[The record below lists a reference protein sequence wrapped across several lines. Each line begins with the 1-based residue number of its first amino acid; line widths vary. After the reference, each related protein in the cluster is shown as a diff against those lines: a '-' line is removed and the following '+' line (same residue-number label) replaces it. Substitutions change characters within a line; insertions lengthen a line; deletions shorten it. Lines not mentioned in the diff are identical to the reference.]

1 MQGIRKMPRR
11 GRRVARTALLAA
23 GLLYAAPGMLAAQ
36 EFPSRPIEFI
46 VPWGAGGGADQ
57 LARKLGKL
65 LERRLKVSM
74 PIVNVPGATGQT
86 GLTKVLTAPADG
98 YSIAVF
104 VGPTFALQA
113 GTPLPKWTMQ
123 DMEQLGVV
131 MQQTS
136 AFLVAEGGRFKAWAD
151 LEKAARTERVRVAI
165 TGFGSDDDLAV
176 NFLAKRGLRLA
187 SVPMPKPGER
197 YASILGGHA
206 EVLYEQIG
214 DVRGFVDGKQM
225 KPIVFF
231 SEKRDASYP
240 DVPTAT
246 ELGYTV
252 SLPQFRSII
261 VRSGTDASIVKRL
274 AETLADA
281 VRDPEYAAFLKDESA
296 DPDSFV
302 PAADAGTFL
311 GNLLKGMMQLIASSG
326 MTQDAA
332 QTEPKK

>member
-1 MQGIRKMPRR
+1 MPPRR
-11 GRRVARTALLAA
+11 GRRATLTALVAA
-23 GLLYAAPGMLAAQ
+23 GLLYPAPGMQAAQ

-46 VPWGAGGGADQ
+46 VPWGPGGGADQ

-65 LERRLKVSM
+65 METRLKVSM
-74 PIVNVPGATGQT
+74 PVINVPGATGQT
-86 GLTKVLTAPADG
+86 GLTKLLTAPADG

-113 GTPLPKWTMQ
+113 GAPPPKWTMQ
-123 DMEQLGVV
+123 DIEQLGIV

-136 AFLVAEGGRFKAWAD
+136 AFLVAEGGRFKTWAD
-151 LEKAARTERVRVAI
+151 LEGASRTERLRVAI

-197 YASILGGHA
+197 YAAILGGHA

-214 DVRGFVDGKQM
+214 DVRSFVDGKQM

-231 SEKRDASYP
+231 SEKRDASFP
-240 DVPTAT
+240 DVPTVT
-246 ELGYTV
+246 EVGHKL

-261 VRSGTDASIVKRL
+261 VRSGTDAAIVKKL
-274 AETLADA
+274 AEALADA
-281 VRDPEYAAFLKDESA
+281 VREPEYVAFLKDEYA

-302 PAADAGTFL
+302 PAAGAGTFL
-311 GNLLKGMMQLIASSG
+311 DDLLKATKQLIASSG
-326 MTQDAA
+326 VTHHVA
-332 QTEPKK
+332 EPGQKK

>member
-1 MQGIRKMPRR
+1 MPPRR
-11 GRRVARTALLAA
+11 GRRATLTALVAA
-23 GLLYAAPGMLAAQ
+23 GLLYPAPGMQAAQ

-46 VPWGAGGGADQ
+46 VPWGPGGGADQ

-65 LERRLKVSM
+65 METRLKVSM
-74 PIVNVPGATGQT
+74 PVINVPGATGQT
-86 GLTKVLTAPADG
+86 GLTKLLTAPADG

-113 GTPLPKWTMQ
+113 GAPPPKWTMQ
-123 DMEQLGVV
+123 DIEQLGIV

-136 AFLVAEGGRFKAWAD
+136 AFLVAEGGRFKTWAD
-151 LEKAARTERVRVAI
+151 LEGASRTERLRVAI

-197 YASILGGHA
+197 YAAILGGHA

-214 DVRGFVDGKQM
+214 DVRSFVDGKQM

-231 SEKRDASYP
+231 SEKRDASFP

-246 ELGYTV
+246 EVGHKV

-261 VRSGTDASIVKRL
+261 VRSGTDAAIVKKL
-274 AETLADA
+274 AEALADA
-281 VRDPEYAAFLKDESA
+281 VREPEYVAFLKDEYA

-302 PAADAGTFL
+302 PAAGAGTFL
-311 GNLLKGMMQLIASSG
+311 DNLLNATKQLIASSG
-326 MTQDAA
+326 VTHHVA
-332 QTEPKK
+332 EPGQKK

>member
-1 MQGIRKMPRR
+1 MPNRA
-11 GRRVARTALLAA
+11 GRVALATLVAA
-23 GLLYAAPGMLAAQ
+23 GLLSAAPVTPAAQ

-46 VPWGAGGGADQ
+46 VPWGPGGGADQ
-57 LARKLGKL
+57 LARKTAKL
-65 LERRLKVSM
+65 LETRLKVSM

-86 GLTKVLTAPADG
+86 GLTKLLTAPADG

-104 VGPTFALQA
+104 VGPTLALQA

-123 DMEQLGVV
+123 DIEQLGIV

-136 AFLVAEGGRFKAWAD
+136 AFLVAEGGRFKTWAD
-151 LEKAARTERVRVAI
+151 LEKAARTERLRVAI
-165 TGFGSDDDLAV
+165 TGFGSDDDVAV
-176 NFLAKRGLRLA
+176 NFLAKQGLRLA

-197 YASILGGHA
+197 YASILGGHT

-214 DVRGFVDGKQM
+214 DVRSFVDGKQM

-231 SEKRDASYP
+231 SDKRDASFP

-246 ELGYTV
+246 EAGYLV

-261 VRSGTDASIVKRL
+261 VRSGTDAGIVKKL
-274 AETLADA
+274 AEALADA
-281 VRDPEYAAFLKDESA
+281 VRDPEYVAFLKDEYA

-302 PAADAGTFL
+302 PAVGAGVFL
-311 GNLLKGMMQLIASSG
+311 DNLLKVTKQLIANSG
-326 MTQDAA
+326 VTQDTA
-332 QTEPKK
+332 QPEAKK